1 MCVYG
6 VWSMEHP
13 EDDFLVKTYQGPRRH
28 LGVLPPQ
35 CAAQRCTSELQ
46 DTGSGKPVYLVK
58 GWQSEE

>member
-1 MCVYG
+1 
-6 VWSMEHP
+6 MEHP